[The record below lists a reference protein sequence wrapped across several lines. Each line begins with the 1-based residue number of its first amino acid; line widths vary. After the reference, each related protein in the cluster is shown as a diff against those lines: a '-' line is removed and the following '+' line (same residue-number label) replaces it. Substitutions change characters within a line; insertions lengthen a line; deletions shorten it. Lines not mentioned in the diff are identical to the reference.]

1 MAFSPI
7 QLTPNMDTATLV
19 NALNDMMR
27 QLEAANRTKE
37 IRNEEG
43 ENKILIGRNPNGQ
56 YGIYLEDNVTMANGA
71 IVVSENEDTA
81 RVIFGKLPDG
91 SYGLVISKPGVDV
104 RGLFS

>member
-7 QLTPNMDTATLV
+7 QLTPDVDTSTMVQAI
-19 NALNDMMR
+19 NDNFR
-27 QLEAANRTKE
+27 QVESENRTKI
-37 IRNEEG
+37 IRDEEG
-43 ENKILIGRNPNGQ
+43 EEQILIGRNSNGQ